1 MKGKMIKASKI
12 SLLLVVIGFFMPVSC
27 NCNGFELTRLF
38 YRYKQIDYV
47 FLILLVFVA
56 ATTSIC
62 ITLCRKDKS
71 NAESLVADWLLL
83 IASISGGLFS
93 IGRANREYFEL
104 QIGAWFIIIGWILS
118 LIFLICASTVKGK
131 ISDNIDKD
139 KYQRQERQDGT

>member
-12 SLLLVVIGFFMPVSC
+12 SLLLVVMGFFMPVSC
-27 NCNGFELTRLF
+27 DCNGFELARLF

-56 ATTSIC
+56 ATISIC

-71 NAESLVADWLLL
+71 NAESLVADWSLL

-104 QIGAWFIIIGWILS
+104 QVGAWFIIIGWILS
-118 LIFLICASTVKGK
+118 LIFLICASTAKGK

>member
-1 MKGKMIKASKI
+1 MKEKMIRASKI

-27 NCNGFELTRLF
+27 NCNGFQLVRGA
-38 YRYKQIDYV
+38 YRFRWFAYA
-47 FLILLVFVA
+47 LLMALVFVA

-139 KYQRQERQDGT
+139 KEQERQDGT